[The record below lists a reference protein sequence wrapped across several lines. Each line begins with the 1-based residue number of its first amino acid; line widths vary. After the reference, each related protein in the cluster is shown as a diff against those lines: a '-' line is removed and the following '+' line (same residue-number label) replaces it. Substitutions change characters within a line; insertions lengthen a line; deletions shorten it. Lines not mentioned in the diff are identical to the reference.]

1 MSIFFWPESIVL
13 QWVPAFSLSDNFV
26 RSSDFASMLALAAQ
40 RCKRACKR
48 AQATRKRNFAVGGDR
63 MAKGDRTSVAKRAA
77 CLVAYADTGSI
88 EAAARAAGINSQ
100 TARGIVDNNVDVL
113 AETKK
118 AAEERMREF
127 MDSKLDKAQT
137 VIDMMLDAMP
147 DKIER
152 ANLLQLATSMGIVID
167 KFGGQKDFNG
177 NAVQVNVTF
186 GNKAGDM
193 DAFK

>member
-1 MSIFFWPESIVL
+1 
-13 QWVPAFSLSDNFV
+13 
-26 RSSDFASMLALAAQ
+26 
-40 RCKRACKR
+40 
-48 AQATRKRNFAVGGDR
+48 

-88 EAAARAAGINSQ
+88 EAAAKAAGISSI
-100 TARGIVDNNVDVL
+100 TARGIVDNNMDVL

-152 ANLLQLATSMGIVID
+152 ANLLQIATSMGIVID
-167 KFGGQKDFNG
+167 KFSGQRDFNG
-177 NAVQVNVTF
+177 NAVQVTVTF

>member
-1 MSIFFWPESIVL
+1 
-13 QWVPAFSLSDNFV
+13 
-26 RSSDFASMLALAAQ
+26 MLALAAQ

-88 EAAARAAGINSQ
+88 GAAARAAGINSQ

-118 AAEERMREF
+118 AAEDRMREF

-137 VIDMMLDAMP
+137 IIDMMLDSMP
-147 DKIER
+147 DKIQR

-177 NAVQVNVTF
+177 NVTQVNVMF
-186 GNKAGDM
+186 GSKAGDM